1 MTGAGVRRPGT
12 LPRRGSRAGCGCRS
26 RFPFAPPSVFSNGSL
41 GTNFTSANI
50 AFNTYAVSSDY
61 LLRNDLLNAPR
72 GVTLTL
78 GVYNIF
84 NTDSQ
89 IYDYVGAG
97 SYWAENALVTQAA
110 NAFQENNVKLRGL
123 TPRSVDFSITTRI

>member
-1 MTGAGVRRPGT
+1 MT
-12 LPRRGSRAGCGCRS
+12 
-26 RFPFAPPSVFSNGSL
+26 F
-41 GTNFTSANI
+41 
-50 AFNTYAVSSDY
+50 
-61 LLRNDLLNAPR
+61 
-72 GVTLTL
+72 TL

-84 NTDSQ
+84 NSDSQ

-110 NAFQENNVKLRGL
+110 NALQENNVKLRGL